1 MNNEQSKARF
11 VILWN
16 EPVDREAFERHYRE
30 VHIPL
35 TKKLPNLRRY
45 TLSHNPRLVRG
56 EGHYYVVSQLEWD
69 TMAELQHAFASP
81 EGQETA
87 KDVADLVRLSTGI
100 TSMICEL
107 EDV

>member
-1 MNNEQSKARF
+1 M
-11 VILWN
+11 
-16 EPVDREAFERHYRE
+16 
-30 VHIPL
+30 
-35 TKKLPNLRRY
+35 
-45 TLSHNPRLVRG
+45 
-56 EGHYYVVSQLEWD
+56 VSQLEWD